1 MSKESPIYA
10 VPVDPGQIRDENP
23 PEVTRI
29 VEVTPPV
36 EDRAI
41 TDEMKKTYRYGYS
54 LRNRRRAK
62 RQFSPNWSKYEKK
75 KKIVGFGG
83 SGKVRKK

>member
-10 VPVDPGQIRDENP
+10 VPVDPRQIRDENP

-36 EDRAI
+36 EDRVI
-41 TDEMKKTYRYGYS
+41 TDDIELSTARLGLVSAVKII
-54 LRNRRRAK
+54 LRNGLSILGISA
-62 RQFSPNWSKYEKK
+62 PEKM
-75 KKIVGFGG
+75 
-83 SGKVRKK
+83 